1 MPVLGPQHTLT
12 RLLRSRP
19 LPKGE
24 GWRLPAAAILILLAA
39 CSTGNF
45 QPVRP
50 IAVDAG
56 RTAGMISSY
65 RAQHGLGPVSVD
77 SALMQAAADYA
88 RAMGERDKINH
99 RIGGTLAK
107 RVSAAGYDWGA
118 TAENLG
124 AGYSSLD
131 ATMAA
136 WKNSGGHRRNLLNPL
151 VTEIGI
157 AAVATGSDAEHDTY
171 WALIL
176 AAPRPERV
184 ASGPFAMEQRP

>member
-1 MPVLGPQHTLT
+1 MT
-12 RLLRSRP
+12 
-19 LPKGE
+19 
-24 GWRLPAAAILILLAA
+24 AAALLSARSTMLRMVPLSRRKRRGRNRSLGA
-39 CSTGNF
+39 SLGLAVISALFLAGCSTGNF

-56 RTAGMISSY
+56 RTAGVISSY

-77 SALMQAAADYA
+77 SRLMQAAADYA

-124 AGYSSLD
+124 GRLFVARRDDGR
-131 ATMAA
+131 
-136 WKNSGGHRRNLLNPL
+136 WKNSGRSSEKSAQPAG
-151 VTEIGI
+151 
-157 AAVATGSDAEHDTY
+157 D
-171 WALIL
+171 
-176 AAPRPERV
+176 
-184 ASGPFAMEQRP
+184 